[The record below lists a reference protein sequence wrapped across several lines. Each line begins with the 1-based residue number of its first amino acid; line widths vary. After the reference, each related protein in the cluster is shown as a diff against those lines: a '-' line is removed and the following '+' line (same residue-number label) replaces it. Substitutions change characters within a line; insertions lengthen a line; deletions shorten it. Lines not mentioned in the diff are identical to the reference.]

1 MLSQLQSETEDRA
14 NTYQE
19 QLKLAQDQVVDQQSL
34 LTTVSHDKETLSRVV
49 SQNKELKKNLSE
61 LQDAFILRTNQ
72 NAELADSLES
82 ETRRRRKLEEKC
94 NGLTESLGIET
105 QRITELSEELSALRR
120 QQEEEEEEEEEERER
135 EREETDAS
143 PLEEKSLREQS
154 QLQVQKTLGW
164 VYLVKDGWSAF

>member
-120 QQEEEEEEEEEERER
+120 QQEEEEKEEEEEEEEEGG

-154 QLQVQKTLGW
+154 QLQVQ
-164 VYLVKDGWSAF
+164 V